1 MRVHAAVIAAV
12 LILMAGC
19 GDSDSDSGDA
29 DRSSQSAAETAQARA
44 VDEAED
50 AVASDPRDPEAL
62 ARLIRAR
69 FAAAAGDGNFA
80 TKGLSAAG
88 KAQLRRA
95 AADWERYLGLV
106 PSKPDVQLAA
116 LMVQVFNVNGLN
128 QPRRA
133 VIAQEFIVAERRP
146 PSASLYAQLALLY
159 YEAGQV
165 GVGDRAAVRAVSL
178 SPPGQRGSLRRQLRQ
193 LKESQVPPSP

>member
-29 DRSSQSAAETAQARA
+29 DRSSQSAPETAQARA

-50 AVASDPRDPEAL
+50 AAASNPRDPEAL

-69 FAAAAGDGNFA
+69 FDAAAGDGNFA
-80 TKGLSAAG
+80 TKGFSAAG

-95 AADWERYLGLV
+95 AADWERYPGSAV
-106 PSKPDVQLAA
+106 GRHT
-116 LMVQVFNVNGLN
+116 NVI
-128 QPRRA
+128 R
-133 VIAQEFIVAERRP
+133 
-146 PSASLYAQLALLY
+146 
-159 YEAGQV
+159 
-165 GVGDRAAVRAVSL
+165 D
-178 SPPGQRGSLRRQLRQ
+178 
-193 LKESQVPPSP
+193 